1 MIPDFPCPD
10 AVNPYVSQTPSL
22 ILEREFESSQFNIT
36 GTTSELFLVY
46 PPPQFTEASFLAALS
61 TFRYLRWK
69 KIRWRIQGAC
79 SPFVY
84 GWFGL
89 TCLPNDLPTRGN
101 TLSVD
106 FGYMSHCD
114 SVIVDMSS
122 ASETIIEVPWLF
134 NTEWLDLDRLHY
146 ISNSGANVYSN
157 LTNLNGLK
165 LMYLFQNMHSLNSTV
180 PTTYT
185 GSIFCKMIGVE
196 VAGPRAYRIPSAPPV
211 EYQMFGA
218 AASYAA
224 GKVAEHV
231 IPAAK
236 KNFDKFVETSTSQ
249 GFSAASDWVS
259 SFMTTEEASP
269 EAPLTQEKS
278 SESSN
283 VIPNVFGSMN
293 ISPSVNVLGQGTNV
307 IAPGKARK
315 HSILK
320 EIQKPSFINTFV
332 YTPTTGVIQFIPN
345 PFISGLPPTTTDV
358 LVQRSCSRIQFFG
371 SMHRWWRG
379 SINYTFVFISS
390 PMVIWKLKMTMVYG
404 LTTAGPSGSNIIG
417 DVIGDVITVKGTTT
431 HTMTVPYLATN
442 PWCPTHVTSWEFQ
455 DPANQVGEV
464 TPAIVVNTLIPPISS
479 GDQVPL
485 LYVLIFE
492 NAGPDFKFASPQ
504 ELRNVSA
511 SGVEYQM
518 RVSDLSSVRAPAQGS
533 PYVDRF
539 GVDSVMNVEDLAKKW
554 SVRQDQNLR
563 GPEPCYSGPSG
574 WNPFDLSLLDGLST
588 LYFYWRG
595 QMKFKF
601 TIDPTYGEMIPPT
614 ASIVAKVFPSYL
626 FTNPLS
632 ATVDSQ
638 RFGDGCHVISS
649 GLTQCMTLTLPFTS
663 NAEYLS
669 TLDQAYLS
677 GSGISWLGSLGAT
690 NYQYLAY
697 VYTDGSD
704 ISLPIAWL
712 AVAAGD
718 DFSFAYPMPPPYGAF
733 RWYNAT
739 PPDSRS
745 PQPLTVETKSAG
757 FKHDRLVRPIDSV
770 SLETSELLIGLP
782 SGIRR
787 LTSLE
792 KGTTAL

>member
-1 MIPDFPCPD
+1 M
-10 AVNPYVSQTPSL
+10 
-22 ILEREFESSQFNIT
+22 
-36 GTTSELFLVY
+36 
-46 PPPQFTEASFLAALS
+46 S

-69 KIRWRIQGAC
+69 KIQWRIQGAC

-89 TCLPNDLPTRGN
+89 TCLPNVLPTRGN
-101 TLSVD
+101 TLSTD
-106 FGYMSHCD
+106 FGFMSHCD

-134 NTEWLDLDRLHY
+134 NTEWLDIDRLNYQSVGPHVY
-146 ISNSGANVYSN
+146 ANIQ
-157 LTNLNGLK
+157 NLNGLK

-180 PTTYT
+180 PASYT
-185 GSIFCKMIGVE
+185 GSIFCKMIGAE
-196 VAGPRAYRIPSAPPV
+196 VAGPRAYRIPPGPSLV

-259 SFMTTEEASP
+259 SFMTTEETSP
-269 EAPLTQEKS
+269 DAPLTHEQS

-283 VIPNVFGSMN
+283 IIPNVYGSMN
-293 ISPSVNVLGQGTNV
+293 VSPSVNVLGQGTNV

-320 EIQKPSFINTFV
+320 EIQKPSFISTFA
-332 YTPTTGVIQFIPN
+332 YAPSTGVINFYPN
-345 PFISGLPPTTTDV
+345 PFISGLPPTVTDT
-358 LVQRSCSRIQFFG
+358 LVQRSCSRLQFFG

-404 LTTAGPSGSNIIG
+404 TSSSIASNTIG
-417 DVIGDVITVKGTTT
+417 DVIGDVVTVKGTTV
-431 HTMTVPYLATN
+431 HNVTVPYLETN
-442 PWCPTHVTSWEFQ
+442 PWAATHATPWETL
-455 DPANQVGEV
+455 DPANQVTEV
-464 TPAIVVNTLIPPISS
+464 CPTIFINTLIPPIAS
-479 GDQVPL
+479 GDQIPL
-485 LYVLIFE
+485 LYILIFE
-492 NAGPDFKFASPQ
+492 SAGPDFKFASPQ
-504 ELRNVSA
+504 ELRNVSS

-518 RVSDLSSVRAPAQGS
+518 RVADLCSVRAPAQGS

-539 GVDSVMNVEDLAKKW
+539 GVDSIMNVEDLAKKW
-554 SVRQDQNLR
+554 SVRQDQALR
-563 GPEPCYSGPSG
+563 GPEPCVAGASG
-574 WNPFDLSLLDGLST
+574 WTPFDLSILDGLST

-614 ASIVAKVFPSYL
+614 ASVVAKVFPSYS

-669 TLDQAYLS
+669 TLDNIAS
-677 GSGISWLGSLGAT
+677 TDNSVRWLGSLGAA

-697 VYTDGSD
+697 IYTDGSD

-718 DFSFAYPMPPPYGAF
+718 DFSFAYPMPPPWSQF
-733 RWYNAT
+733 RWYNAY
-739 PPDSRS
+739 SGGFRS
-745 PQPLTVETKSAG
+745 PQPSNVETKSAG
-757 FKHDRLVRPIDSV
+757 FKQDRKSV
-770 SLETSELLIGLP
+770 V
-782 SGIRR
+782 
-787 LTSLE
+787 
-792 KGTTAL
+792 